1 MKRSGRWGLG
11 IGWAVVMLLLV
22 IPPAEASSPLRKLA
36 RGLANL
42 TTGWIELPAEVAR
55 TTEFEGSLAGLSTGV
70 VRGAWKGLERTVVG
84 AWEATTFVFA
94 NYPRQAGSDFYGPL
108 IEPEFVV
115 FRSTDK
121 P

>member
-1 MKRSGRWGLG
+1 MKRSGRWGVG
-11 IGWAVVMLLLV
+11 IGWAMIVLL

-42 TTGWIELPAEVAR
+42 STGWIELPAEVAR
-55 TTEFEGSLAGLSTGV
+55 TTELEGSFAGLSTGV

-115 FRSTDK
+115 LRRADK